1 MEIVTGSLYFV
12 SDDFF
17 AKIQD
22 PYLKANYE
30 DTKRPHYFAFRDNRT
45 GLYWLVPCSSR
56 IEKFE
61 RLVMKKQEQHKPTD
75 TIKIVKI
82 FDRKTV
88 LLFQDMFLVIA
99 RYIDGQYI
107 KGGRPVRIADPKLVQ
122 ELEKNA
128 KKIINLLY
136 RGVRFTPT
144 QPDIIKIE
152 KIMLEELQGTE
163 EIPECFSAEITGA
176 GASQI

>member
-22 PYLKANYE
+22 PYLKVNYV
-30 DTKRPHYFAFRDNRT
+30 DTKRPHYFAVKDNKT
-45 GLYWLVPCSSR
+45 GLYWLVPCSSK

-61 RLVMKKQEQHKPTD
+61 RLIMKKQEQHKPTD
-75 TIKIVKI
+75 TIKIVKV

-88 LLFQDMFLVIA
+88 LLFQDMFPVISK
-99 RYIDGQYI
+99 YIDGQYI
-107 KGGRPVRIADPKLVQ
+107 KGGQSVRIADPKLIQ

-128 KKIINLLY
+128 RKVINLLH

-144 QPDIIKIE
+144 QPNIIKIE
-152 KIMLEELQGTE
+152 KIMLEELRGTE
-163 EIPECFSAEITGA
+163 EK
-176 GASQI
+176 

>member
-1 MEIVTGSLYFV
+1 MDILTGNLYFV
-12 SDDFF
+12 SDNFF

-22 PYLKANYE
+22 PYLKINYE
-30 DTKRPHYFAFRDNRT
+30 GTKRPHYFAFMDRKT
-45 GLYWLVPCSSR
+45 GLYWLVPCSSK

-61 RLVMKKQEQHKPTD
+61 HLILKKQEQRKPTD

-82 FDRKTV
+82 FGRKTV
-88 LLFQDMFLVIA
+88 LLFQDMFPVIA

-107 KGGRPVRIADPKLVQ
+107 KGGQPVRIADPKRIL

-128 KKIINLLY
+128 EKIINLLH

-144 QPDIIKIE
+144 QPDVIKIE
-152 KIMLEELQGTE
+152 KIMLEELQNIEKTKSEPRG
-163 EIPECFSAEITGA
+163 SKR
-176 GASQI
+176 S

>member
-1 MEIVTGSLYFV
+1 MEILTGNLYFV

-22 PYLKANYE
+22 PYLKINYE
-30 DTKRPHYFAFRDNRT
+30 NTKRPHYFAFQDSKT
-45 GLYWLVPCSSR
+45 ELYWLVPCSSKV
-56 IEKFE
+56 EKFE
-61 RLVMKKQEQHKPTD
+61 RLILEKQEKHKPTD

-88 LLFQDMFLVIA
+88 LLFQDMFPVVA
-99 RYIDGQYI
+99 KYIDGQYI
-107 KGGRPVRIADPKLVQ
+107 KGGQPVRIADPKLIQ

-128 KKIINLLY
+128 KKIINLLH

-144 QPDIIKIE
+144 QPDTIRIE
-152 KIMLEELQGTE
+152 KIMLEELQGLLDISKHKKE
-163 EIPECFSAEITGA
+163 PGRS
-176 GASQI
+176 SYQ

>member
-1 MEIVTGSLYFV
+1 MEIMTGSLYFV

-17 AKIQD
+17 EKIQD
-22 PYLKANYE
+22 PYLKINYE
-30 DTKRPHYFAFRDNRT
+30 GTKRPHYFAFRDDKT
-45 GLYWLVPCSSR
+45 GLYWLVPCSSK

-61 RLVMKKQEQHKPTD
+61 RLIQKKQERHKPTD
-75 TIKIVKI
+75 TIKIVKV
-82 FDRKTV
+82 FDRKTA
-88 LLFQDMFLVIA
+88 LLFQDMFPVIA

-107 KGGRPVRIADPKLVQ
+107 KGGHPVKIADPKLIQ

-128 KKIINLLY
+128 RKIINLLH

-152 KIMLEELQGTE
+152 RIMLGELQGLEGSE
-163 EIPECFSAEITGA
+163 EGMPVEIQQRDFA
-176 GASQI
+176 P